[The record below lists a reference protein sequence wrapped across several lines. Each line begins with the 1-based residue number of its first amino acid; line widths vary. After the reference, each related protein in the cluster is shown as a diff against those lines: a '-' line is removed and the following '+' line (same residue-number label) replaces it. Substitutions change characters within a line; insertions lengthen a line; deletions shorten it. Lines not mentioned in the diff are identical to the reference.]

1 MKFFL
6 SIITLSKKQQLP
18 YLKMKSYT
26 LTFKKMVTNLK
37 VLHKSIILMLGI
49 CASGK
54 HKYFDKL
61 MFRQIFTCLKFCFS
75 GVFFFIFYF
84 RSPPVILSGKNQQSV
99 LYACRSCTCQ
109 NLTLLQFTMS
119 HPLIFVLCFMLTT
132 NFIFQFQQ
140 KNTYITFTL
149 KEPFFQGEEKNNHE
163 SKLSCIRIIHN
174 NEAKI

>member
-1 MKFFL
+1 MCIFLSIILNIPGEEQMKFFL

-75 GVFFFIFYF
+75 GVFFYFLFQISTCYFIWKKLAICTICMSQLYMPESYPSIVYYVTSTYF
-84 RSPPVILSGKNQQSV
+84 
-99 LYACRSCTCQ
+99 
-109 NLTLLQFTMS
+109 
-119 HPLIFVLCFMLTT
+119 CFMLYVNYKLYFSIST
-132 NFIFQFQQ
+132 
-140 KNTYITFTL
+140 KKYVYYLHLERTF
-149 KEPFFQGEEKNNHE
+149 
-163 SKLSCIRIIHN
+163 LSR
-174 NEAKI
+174 

>member
-1 MKFFL
+1 
-6 SIITLSKKQQLP
+6 
-18 YLKMKSYT
+18 
-26 LTFKKMVTNLK
+26 
-37 VLHKSIILMLGI
+37 MLGI

-163 SKLSCIRIIHN
+163 SILSCIRIFIFIIM
-174 NEAKI
+174 KLKLKKMVSIRFYQSI

>member
-1 MKFFL
+1 MHMKYTMDRTNLVENIQINVHLLKYYFEYPWRRTNEVFFKHYH
-6 SIITLSKKQQLP
+6 IVKEIAITVFENEVI
-18 YLKMKSYT
+18 YANI
-26 LTFKKMVTNLK
+26 KKMVTNLK

-84 RSPPVILSGKNQQSV
+84 RSPPVILSGKNKQSV

-109 NLTLLQFTMS
+109 NLTLL
-119 HPLIFVLCFMLTT
+119 
-132 NFIFQFQQ
+132 
-140 KNTYITFTL
+140 
-149 KEPFFQGEEKNNHE
+149 
-163 SKLSCIRIIHN
+163 
-174 NEAKI
+174 